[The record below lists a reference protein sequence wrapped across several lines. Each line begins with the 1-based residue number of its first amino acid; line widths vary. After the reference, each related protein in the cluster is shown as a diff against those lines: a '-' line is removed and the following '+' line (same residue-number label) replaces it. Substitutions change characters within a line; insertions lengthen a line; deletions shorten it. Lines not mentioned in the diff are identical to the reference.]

1 MNKKKIAIVALVLI
15 AAVAWVFK
23 SKVDSSKVLVRT
35 AKVEIGNSSDKVT
48 LEGIVAPDKEE
59 TIFAEVPVVIDKVEA
74 KVGARVAK
82 GDVILSFTGEAKKEV
97 EKALEEISI
106 GVNTSEALLD
116 TLKRQAKNAGFESEV
131 TMQQAKVNK
140 QLLDQDAISS
150 VEVSKSESIA
160 NKAASEYEDLK
171 SRYLVETQKYNLL
184 KIKQKQLEQK
194 FKFIETDLRANMDG
208 IITELV
214 VENGSILRE
223 GQKILS
229 IAKEGN
235 YKIKIEAP
243 ANLISS
249 IKEMSVAKVRDLSNN
264 SQNDYEGTVTKVSR
278 VARND
283 AKNQR
288 VIDVE
293 VELKD
298 GTGLNPGFL
307 TAVEISGAIG
317 NSSAKLVDSFSVLEE
332 EGKNYVYMVKGET
345 VTKIPVEVGVKTN
358 TKYEIMDLPVGAEII
373 VNPNRVK
380 PGQKVRVGN

>member
-1 MNKKKIAIVALVLI
+1 MDKKKIAIVAIIVV
-15 AAVAWVFK
+15 AATAWVFK
-23 SKVDSSKVLVRT
+23 SKTESSKVLVRT

-48 LEGIVAPDKEE
+48 LEGIVVPESE
-59 TIFAEVPVVIDKVEA
+59 MTVFAQVPVVIDKVEV
-74 KVGARVAK
+74 KVGAKVTK
-82 GDVILSFTGEAKKEV
+82 GEVILSFTGEAKKEV

-106 GVNTSEALLD
+106 MVNTTEALLD
-116 TLKRQAKNAGFESEV
+116 TLKRQAKNSGFEAEV
-131 TMQQAKVNK
+131 TKQQAEVNK

-150 VEVSKSESIA
+150 VEVSRSVSIA
-160 NKAASEYEDLK
+160 NKAASEHEDFK

-184 KIKQKQLEQK
+184 KVKKSQLQQK
-194 FKFIETDLRANMDG
+194 FKFIQSDLRAEADG

-249 IKEMSVAKVRDLSNN
+249 IKEMSDASVKDLSNN
-264 SQNDYEGTVTKVSR
+264 NASQYAGTVTKVSR

-293 VELKD
+293 IELKD

-317 NSSAKLVDSFSVLEE
+317 NSTAKLVDSFSVLEE
-332 EGKNYVYMVKGET
+332 EGKNYVYMVKEGT
-345 VTKIPVEVGVKTN
+345 VTKIPVEVGIKTN
-358 TKYEIMDLPVGAEII
+358 TKYEIIDLPVGAEII

-380 PGQKVRVGN
+380 PGQMVRVGK

>member
-1 MNKKKIAIVALVLI
+1 MDKKKIAIVAI
-15 AAVAWVFK
+15 AVVAATAWAFRNK
-23 SKVDSSKVLVRT
+23 TESSKVLVRT

-48 LEGIVAPDKEE
+48 LEGIVVPESE
-59 TIFAEVPVVIDKVEA
+59 MTVFAQVPVVIDKVLV
-74 KVGARVAK
+74 KVGAKVTK
-82 GDVILSFTGEAKKEV
+82 GEVILSFTGEAKKEV

-106 GVNTSEALLD
+106 AVNTTEALLD
-116 TLKRQAKNAGFESEV
+116 TLKRQAKNSGFEVEV
-131 TMQQAKVNK
+131 TKQQAEVNK

-150 VEVSKSESIA
+150 VEVSRSVSIA
-160 NKAASEYEDLK
+160 NKAASEHEDFK

-184 KIKQKQLEQK
+184 KVKESQLQQK
-194 FKFIETDLRANMDG
+194 FKFIQSDLRAEADG

-249 IKEMSVAKVRDLSNN
+249 IKEMSDASVKDLSNN
-264 SQNDYEGTVTKVSR
+264 NASQYLGTVTKVSR

-293 VELKD
+293 IELKD

-317 NSSAKLVDSFSVLEE
+317 DSNAKLVDSFSVLEE
-332 EGKNYVYMVKGET
+332 EGKNYVYMVKEGA
-345 VTKIPVEVGVKTN
+345 VTKISVQVGIKTN
-358 TKYEIMDLPVGAEII
+358 TKYQIMDLPVGAEII

-380 PGQKVRVGN
+380 PGQLVRVAD